1 MLEQVHMSL
10 PRNCTLQGLQQ
21 LLYKDMGD
29 TIHLV
34 LPVSWAGKAEE
45 TEAQKAKDSGWK
57 PTVEK
62 QRQLKSPI
70 LLVQGF

>member
-34 LPVSWAGKAEE
+34 LPVSWA
-45 TEAQKAKDSGWK
+45 
-57 PTVEK
+57 
-62 QRQLKSPI
+62 
-70 LLVQGF
+70 